1 MANVNAKDLREK
13 TDQELLDQLAL
24 EKKNLFDATLRGS
37 SGEAVK
43 PHEKKASRRLIARI
57 ETVLRERGLRK
68 QLDEKIKT
76 LGPKAEGATGVAA
89 KMAARDPRPHLGRVR
104 VRVRASERSAPN
116 RAAVRL
122 AEAKRLKAC
131 LDREDPGETK

>member
-68 QLDEKIKT
+68 ELDAKIKD
-76 LGPKAEGATGVAA
+76 LAPKAEGATGLAA
-89 KMAARDPRPHLGRVR
+89 KLSQREPRPHLGRVR
-104 VRVRASERSAPN
+104 VRVRPEHRSAPN

-131 LDREDPGETK
+131 VDREDPGETK

>member
-13 TDQELLDQLAL
+13 TDQELLDQLAI

-68 QLDEKIKT
+68 QLDTKIKT
-76 LGPKAEGATGVAA
+76 LAPKAEGATGIAA
-89 KMAARDPRPHLGRVR
+89 KMAGREPRPHLGRVR
-104 VRVRASERSAPN
+104 VRVRAAERSEPN

>member
-68 QLDEKIKT
+68 QIDAKIKA
-76 LGPKAEGATGVAA
+76 LAPMAEGATGLAA
-89 KMAARDPRPHLGRVR
+89 KMAQREPRPHLGRVR
-104 VRVRASERSAPN
+104 VRVRAPERSAPN